1 MCKTL
6 SDRVHQLRFVND
18 YLANSA
24 SQQDYLASHL
34 PLPHYI
40 QWQYDNGIPV
50 GKGKSIALTSAEI
63 DDISFWLSSISG
75 SDVSLQYVPVGG
87 LSYKKLLKSNNM
99 HNAMVYRV
107 GETAAIQKYSDDSL
121 EWMVEISKIFSLHY
135 EENFYTFL
143 KNSEQY
149 DPD

>member
-75 SDVSLQYVPVGG
+75 SDVLITVCSSWRLVVQEV
-87 LSYKKLLKSNNM
+87 
-99 HNAMVYRV
+99 A
-107 GETAAIQKYSDDSL
+107 
-121 EWMVEISKIFSLHY
+121 
-135 EENFYTFL
+135 
-143 KNSEQY
+143 
-149 DPD
+149 

>member
-1 MCKTL
+1 M
-6 SDRVHQLRFVND
+6 
-18 YLANSA
+18 ANSA

-75 SDVSLQYVPVGG
+75 SDVSLQCVPVGG

-99 HNAMVYRV
+99 HNAMVYCV

-121 EWMVEISKIFSLHY
+121 EWMGW
-135 EENFYTFL
+135 
-143 KNSEQY
+143 
-149 DPD
+149 

>member
-24 SQQDYLASHL
+24 SQQDSHL

-135 EENFYTFL
+135 EGNFYTFL